1 MAQMSIGGEWVDAA
15 DGRTYEVKNPANG
28 EVIDSVPLGGIEDA
42 HDAIAAAKSVERE
55 WAETAPDAR
64 ADLLRKGIA
73 NVKDHLPELTEL
85 LTEEQGKPLFEAGG
99 EIRHFL
105 HGMQFYADLVSKI
118 RGSLAPLP
126 PAMNP
131 KSYGVV
137 MPFPVG
143 VSVGIVPWNF
153 PITLM
158 GTKVG
163 PALAA
168 GCPIII
174 KPASTTPLTTL
185 RIIGYLNEAGLPAGV
200 LQCITGPGGTV
211 GNELISHPD
220 VRRVALTGS
229 SQTGERV
236 MAVAGPKFKRLTLE
250 LGGSDPMVVCP
261 DADLKKAV
269 NGAMIGRYWNAGQ
282 ACLAVKRLYVFE
294 EIYDEFVNA
303 LADKVR
309 RYEPGD
315 GMTKADKP
323 KIRMGPLHTASQRQ
337 EVLDQ
342 IADAVDRGAEVLVGG
357 DIPSGEELDG
367 GNYLNPALLV
377 EVSEESKMVT
387 EEVFGP
393 ALPVFKVSDLDEAI
407 TKANDSKWGL
417 GASIWTNNMKWAN
430 QAAREIHSGM
440 LWVNQIHYGYDEMPF
455 GTEDRGIRRVGLT
468 KVRCPMC
475 CVRRVAHRTSYSAH
489 INGGIDVRTIRH
501 PLQ

>member
-1 MAQMSIGGEWVDAA
+1 MAQMYIGGEWVGAA

-28 EVIDSVPLGGIEDA
+28 QAIDTVPLGGAEDA
-42 HDAIAAAKSVERE
+42 RAAIAAAKSVERE

-73 NVKDHLPELTEL
+73 NVKSHLPELTEL
-85 LTEEQGKPLFEAGG
+85 LTREQGKPLFEAGG
-99 EIRHFL
+99 EVHHFL

-131 KSYGVV
+131 KSFGVV

-185 RIIGYLNEAGLPAGV
+185 QIIGYLNEAGLPPGV
-200 LQCITGPGGTV
+200 LQCVTGPGGTV

-250 LGGSDPMVVCP
+250 LGGSDPMIVCP

-294 EIYDEFVNA
+294 EIYDEFVEA

-315 GMTKADKP
+315 GMTKAEKP

-357 DIPSGEELDG
+357 DIPSGEGMED
-367 GNYLNPALLV
+367 GNYLNPALLA

-407 TKANDSKWGL
+407 AKANGSKWGL
-417 GASIWTNNMKWAN
+417 GSSIWTNNMKWAN
-430 QAAREIHSGM
+430 QAAREIQSGM
-440 LWVNQIHYGYDEMPF
+440 VWINQIHYGYDEMPF
-455 GTEDRGIRRVGLT
+455 GGVKASGIGREHGPEALDYYLEPKSVVFGGL
-468 KVRCPMC
+468 
-475 CVRRVAHRTSYSAH
+475 
-489 INGGIDVRTIRH
+489 D
-501 PLQ
+501 